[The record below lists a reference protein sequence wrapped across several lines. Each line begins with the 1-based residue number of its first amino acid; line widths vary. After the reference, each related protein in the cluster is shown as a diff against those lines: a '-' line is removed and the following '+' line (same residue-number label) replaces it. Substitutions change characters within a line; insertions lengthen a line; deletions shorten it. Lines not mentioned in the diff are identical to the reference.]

1 MKLKRNI
8 AISESGFL
16 FDPSSGES
24 YSINPIGME
33 ILELLSQDQSREQIT
48 QSITNKYEIDPT
60 DFEKYYFD
68 FLNMLKQFQLTE
80 DDGED

>member
-33 ILELLSQDQSREQIT
+33 ILELLSQGQSREQIT
-48 QSITNKYEIDPT
+48 QSITNQYEIDPT

>member
-33 ILELLSQDQSREQIT
+33 ILELLSQGQSREQIT
-48 QSITNKYEIDPT
+48 QSITNQYEIDPT

-80 DDGED
+80 EDGED